1 MMEWDFIN
9 ATMIN
14 LLINFVYTVVALCVS
29 VATLIF
35 IDKKYLKNICIEDE
49 MKKGNVA
56 VAIFAST
63 ILLFIALIVSFG
75 FKG

>member
-1 MMEWDFIN
+1 
-9 ATMIN
+9 
-14 LLINFVYTVVALCVS
+14 VALYVS
-29 VATLIF
+29 VIALLV
-35 IDKKYLKNICIEDE
+35 IDRKLLKNISLEDE

-63 ILLFIALIVSFG
+63 ILLFVALIVTFG